1 MVHDCLTEEQIGE
14 FQDKFNLFDYD
25 HDGCINTQELG
36 SLLRELGQTPSEAD
50 LQVREY
56 YHGWYDD
63 MARSYKNLMGHL
75 KRADYVTLILG
86 HDQ

>member
-1 MVHDCLTEEQIGE
+1 MPYDQDDKPSKFTVKFIIMVHDCLTEEQIGE

-36 SLLRELGQTPSEAD
+36 ALLRELGQTPSEAD

-56 YHGWYDD
+56 YHSWYDD
-63 MARSYKNLMGHL
+63 MARSL
-75 KRADYVTLILG
+75 
-86 HDQ
+86 

>member
-14 FQDKFNLFDYD
+14 FQDKFTLFDYD

-36 SLLRELGQTPSEAD
+36 ALLRELGQTPSEAD

-56 YHGWYDD
+56 YHSWYDD
-63 MARSYKNLMGHL
+63 MANKIVRGHL
-75 KRADYVTLILG
+75 KRAVYVTLILG

>member
-1 MVHDCLTEEQIGE
+1 MFFCHMIKTTKFTVNVIIMVHDCLTEEQIGE

-63 MARSYKNLMGHL
+63 MAIK
-75 KRADYVTLILG
+75 I
-86 HDQ
+86 

>member
-14 FQDKFNLFDYD
+14 FQDKFTLFDYD

-36 SLLRELGQTPSEAD
+36 ALLRELGQTPSEAD

-56 YHGWYDD
+56 YHSCYHD
-63 MARSYKNLMGHL
+63 MAINCKGSFEKSCLCNSHFR
-75 KRADYVTLILG
+75 T
-86 HDQ
+86 

>member
-1 MVHDCLTEEQIGE
+1 MPYDQDDKPLKFTVKFIIMVHDCLTEEQIGE

-63 MARSYKNLMGHL
+63 MAIK
-75 KRADYVTLILG
+75 I
-86 HDQ
+86 

>member
-63 MARSYKNLMGHL
+63 MARS
-75 KRADYVTLILG
+75 LIIKI
-86 HDQ
+86 